1 MCCVC
6 DLFYAELHKTF
17 AIAWLV
23 LRMGSELRLIYIHYR
38 HTHNPV
44 APPPPP
50 CHAPWGRNPI
60 MHHKDS
66 SYKLAS
72 FRWVYI
78 SGPVGDHN
86 RNWLR
91 PRKWAPSGGLCIS
104 QTWLRCLVITGRLCQ
119 CQPRIN
125 KSGILPPSAHTM
137 SSSWCICHS
146 TLKSRCLVLLTP
158 REWRRTPAVLTAL
171 FFFCF
176 SEVRIFRLNTKV

>member
-1 MCCVC
+1 
-6 DLFYAELHKTF
+6 
-17 AIAWLV
+17 
-23 LRMGSELRLIYIHYR
+23 
-38 HTHNPV
+38 
-44 APPPPP
+44 
-50 CHAPWGRNPI
+50 

-146 TLKSRCLVLLTP
+146 TLKSRCLVSFVGHFYMFAGHFAAGIFP
-158 REWRRTPAVLTAL
+158 RRWPKPVPGVCFRARIWLCYASGTSLSNCFIICTWRFYTAH
-171 FFFCF
+171 
-176 SEVRIFRLNTKV
+176 R